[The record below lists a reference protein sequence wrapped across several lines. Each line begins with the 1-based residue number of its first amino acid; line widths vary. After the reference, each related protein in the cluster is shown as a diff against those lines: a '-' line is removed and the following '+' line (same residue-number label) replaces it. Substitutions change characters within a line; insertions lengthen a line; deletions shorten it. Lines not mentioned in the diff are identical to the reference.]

1 MRTLMRIW
9 IILMGQNQHGE
20 EGATWAPGA
29 LGDVFQVSWEP
40 ALYGWERRR
49 EMGRDGSGVLA
60 PGPLPITVSSI

>member
-1 MRTLMRIW
+1 MRIW

-40 ALYGWERRR
+40 PSTDGKERR
-49 EMGRDGSGVLA
+49 EMGMDGSGVLA